1 MNIGLFKYYDQY
13 QIFMGMLVT
22 EQSMSRIQLS
32 NAKIIITQLTKIRS
46 WRNEVRG
53 NVRFQMPF
61 SFKVGS
67 QELLFLFEHV
77 FLNL

>member
-1 MNIGLFKYYDQY
+1 
-13 QIFMGMLVT
+13 MGMLVT
-22 EQSMSRIQLS
+22 EQSMSRIRLS

-53 NVRFQMPF
+53 NVRFPF
-61 SFKVGS
+61 FFKVGS